1 MCWGGRGNPVQYSCL
16 ENAHGQRSP
25 AGCSPRGR
33 SQRVGHDR
41 EPKHSAARVS
51 VNSEFPVYPFTPPP
65 LVRISLFSVGLCL
78 FLICKHIHL
87 YQFVDVTSKE
97 SSIVWYLP
105 FSVWLPSRG
114 KIISRSVHVAA
125 AMAWFY
131 SIFAAEW
138 YWLASRIFVFF
149 KRCWP
154 KLESAGYRVGF
165 VKTLNY
171 FLLISITV

>member
-1 MCWGGRGNPVQYSCL
+1 MPTDRGARRAAV
-16 ENAHGQRSP
+16 H
-25 AGCSPRGR
+25 
-33 SQRVGHDR
+33 RVGHKESDTTGSLSTAQHVCLLIPNFQFILSPR
-41 EPKHSAARVS
+41 
-51 VNSEFPVYPFTPPP
+51 PP
-65 LVRISLFSVGLCL
+65 LVRISLFSVGVCL